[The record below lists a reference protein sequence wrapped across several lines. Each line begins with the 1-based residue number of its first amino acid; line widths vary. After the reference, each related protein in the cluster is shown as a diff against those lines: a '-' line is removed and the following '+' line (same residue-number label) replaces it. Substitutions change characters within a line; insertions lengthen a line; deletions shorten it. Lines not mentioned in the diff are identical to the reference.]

1 MDRMR
6 EGEAQKI
13 RPGVSACLLGQQV
26 RYDGGHKRDPFL
38 TDTLGPFVE
47 WIPVC
52 PEVEIGLG
60 VPRDTIRLVG
70 EAAAPRLV
78 VDKTGE
84 DLTAR
89 INLFKRRLDPAERA
103 ELFDVI
109 RDYRQGLV
117 PLVVPLS
124 LTSTTSAGSPSHIWP
139 IKRISRRT
147 PKS

>member
-1 MDRMR
+1 MR
-6 EGEAQKI
+6 EGEALKI

-47 WIPVC
+47 WIPMC

-78 VDKTGE
+78 VDKT
-84 DLTAR
+84 AR
-89 INLFKRRLDPAERA
+89 TSPRASIFKRRLDPAERA